1 MRHSRHHARMERIRI
16 SGGKLKSAGYD
27 KDRRILEVEMADG
40 RIVEYANVGDEIAR
54 RFLTSGSAWSYF
66 RDNID
71 EDFPSQVVGRSAV
84 KPDTANPFE

>member
-1 MRHSRHHARMERIRI
+1 MPHSRHHARMERTRI

-84 KPDTANPFE
+84 KPPASNPFE